1 MKSYKSINLKVEEN
15 TYNDIKSIFAVIDTL
30 KKEFKGE
37 VNFIDEK
44 IVKAIAKVVDLVKS
58 ENGLSLDSPV
68 DEKALLEKRVQIEID
83 NVNKQAIELMNKVKS
98 VGDKYKIKPT
108 EKKDNL
114 PPVKPSIP
122 SFNEPVKSLTTPNN

>member
-1 MKSYKSINLKVEEN
+1 MKSYKSISLKVEEN

-44 IVKAIAKVVDLVKS
+44 VVKAIAKVVDLVKS

-83 NVNKQAIELMNKVKS
+83 NVNKQAIDLINKVKS

-114 PPVKPSIP
+114 SPAKPSIP